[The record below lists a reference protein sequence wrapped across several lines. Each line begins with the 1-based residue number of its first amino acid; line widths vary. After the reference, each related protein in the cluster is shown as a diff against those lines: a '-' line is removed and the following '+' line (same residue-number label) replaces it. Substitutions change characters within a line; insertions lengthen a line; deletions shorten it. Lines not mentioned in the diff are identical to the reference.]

1 MGVGIEG
8 IEDDHMSSAC
18 YNLSW
23 VRLTVSADTSVK
35 VNTEHFRG
43 AEGSRQNISQS
54 ALI

>member
-1 MGVGIEG
+1 MGIGGIEAN
-8 IEDDHMSSAC
+8 HMSSAC
-18 YNLSW
+18 DILSL

-43 AEGSRQNISQS
+43 AEGIRENISQS